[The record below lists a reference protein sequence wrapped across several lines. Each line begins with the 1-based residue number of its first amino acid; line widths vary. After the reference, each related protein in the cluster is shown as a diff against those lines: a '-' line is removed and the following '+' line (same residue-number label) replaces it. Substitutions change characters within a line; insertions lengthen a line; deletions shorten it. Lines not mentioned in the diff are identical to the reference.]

1 MMWCH
6 LLNWSQHLESWAKSI
21 NGSHGKQPNLHL
33 LFWYSYISGPHS
45 TPHCFGSP
53 RLIVRLPAI
62 PSFISLL
69 RHPLGSCTCMGAHPS
84 QPLALHILTPV
95 SFQIHCLIQRSWY
108 RMGEEG
114 HICLV
119 CLGHI
124 ALLSLAMEV
133 RSTRSDDYPTLSILL
148 CPIDGGRGHELDPL
162 DAGKSRGFLSAAWI
176 TKVGEI

>member
-1 MMWCH
+1 MGPMAS
-6 LLNWSQHLESWAKSI
+6 SQTSI
-21 NGSHGKQPNLHL
+21 FSSDIH
-33 LFWYSYISGPHS
+33 ISLAPIRPL
-45 TPHCFGSP
+45 TVLVPP

-62 PSFISLL
+62 PPFISLL

-84 QPLALHILTPV
+84 QPPALHILTPV

-133 RSTRSDDYPTLSILL
+133 RSTQSDDYHALSILL

-162 DAGKSRGFLSAAWI
+162 NAGKSRGFLLSA
-176 TKVGEI
+176 